1 MISLFVTGVA
11 LLSLVCLYILNRSWS
26 NVSAASVPAPLA
38 SSVRPELID
47 KPAGLDD
54 REWSLLVQKRDEI
67 EQDPLIDEA
76 TRETLRQQWFLSAD
90 QVFHRNQVSGLQFI
104 SKAPKVPMKIF
115 LFLTFASAVV
125 TYASVGSWSVDAL
138 TVVATA
144 PQGLGVP
151 NDIPSG
157 SDRHPGGE
165 VAMADRIKALELR
178 LAQEP
183 DNLAGWALLSRAKA
197 SQQDFTGAA
206 LALEK
211 ALALAP
217 GHPDILADLADMV
230 AMNQGKK
237 LAGRP
242 LDLISQALKSDPD
255 HEKALALAA
264 TAAEQSN
271 DKPTA
276 EKYWTR
282 LRAVQNNRA
291 QAELLAPAAP
301 NSPVAQAAANPG
313 VPAQT
318 PVGNSAKGAKA
329 IVGKVRLNEDFMKQL
344 QAKALAPNAAVYITA
359 KALSGSPMPLAV
371 VRLPASQL
379 KEQGGLEFTL
389 DDTTAMS
396 PQMKLSGQEKVN
408 IEARI
413 SFGGQANRASGDWIK
428 TLGGVKPGER
438 GITLV
443 IDTIVP

>member
-1 MISLFVTGVA
+1 MITLFVSGVA

-26 NVSAASVPAPLA
+26 NISAAGHSGTV
-38 SSVRPELID
+38 SSGVRPELIN
-47 KPAGLDD
+47 KPEGLDD

-90 QVFHRNQVSGLQFI
+90 QVFHRNQESGLQII
-104 SKAPKVPMKIF
+104 SKTPAVPLKIF
-115 LFLTFASAVV
+115 LFLTVAAAAV
-125 TYASVGSWSVDAL
+125 TYGAVGSWSAEAL
-138 TVVATA
+138 SLVAAA
-144 PQGLGVP
+144 PQGRGVAS
-151 NDIPSG
+151 DMPSG

-165 VAMADRIKALELR
+165 VPMEDRIKALELR
-178 LAQEP
+178 LAEEP
-183 DNLAGWALLSRAKA
+183 DNLPGWALLSRAKA
-197 SQQDFTGAA
+197 SQRDFTGAA
-206 LALEK
+206 FALEK

-230 AMNQGKK
+230 AMNQDKK

-264 TAAEQSN
+264 TAAEQAN
-271 DKPTA
+271 DKPMA

-282 LRAVQNNRA
+282 LRSAQNSRQ
-291 QAELLAPAAP
+291 QAELLAPQSPSPANAP
-301 NSPVAQAAANPG
+301 AQQAAAS
-313 VPAQT
+313 PAQA
-318 PVGNSAKGAKA
+318 PSAGSKGAEA
-329 IVGKVRLNEDFMKQL
+329 IVGKVRLPEDFLKQL

-359 KALSGSPMPLAV
+359 KAVGGPPMPLAV
-371 VRLPASQL
+371 VRVPAAQL
-379 KEQGGLEFTL
+379 KEQGSLEFTL
-389 DDTTAMS
+389 DDSTAMS

-408 IEARI
+408 VEARI

-438 GITLV
+438 GITVV